1 LPPRV
6 VGLGLVRA
14 RLLGHEIRHDHNKYG
29 PVFVLYEQV
38 LGRKIEPNVDIA
50 RLQFNQANGALLTVR
65 AQTTFMD
72 WCVGLP

>member
-1 LPPRV
+1 M
-6 VGLGLVRA
+6 
-14 RLLGHEIRHDHNKYG
+14 DFG